1 MHTKLRARHSPSRMS
16 NERASGLA
24 VGDRVGSY
32 RVVGHL
38 DGSTYRAVHIGSAR
52 RALIEIAPIAMWRET
67 TVQMLRAQRLV
78 DMLQHPGIARI
89 VERGMLADRTPWMA
103 TEVPSGIALTDL
115 IERRVMPPHETA
127 ALIRDVAGVLEY
139 AHHLGVVHGALSVR
153 SIVIATGAHKFPIA
167 VADWGAIVEDLGVF
181 GAPEL
186 TTGVAIDGR
195 ADVYALGVIAFR
207 TATGTFP
214 GDYGVYDVP
223 GAPTGLATLIA
234 RMLAIDPRERPTAAE
249 VYASICELLSDDAL
263 DTAPMPKIDPEEVEA
278 DDGDDFVHAGA
289 PRFTRPRWT
298 PSPEVRITSERAP
311 TASGEI
317 RKKS

>member
-1 MHTKLRARHSPSRMS
+1 MRTKHRDGHSPARMS
-16 NERASGLA
+16 NERATRLT

-32 RVVGHL
+32 RIVNYL
-38 DGSTYRAVHIGSAR
+38 DGNTYRAVHIGSAR
-52 RALIEIAPIAMWRET
+52 RALIEIAPGTSWRET

-103 TEVPSGIALTDL
+103 TEVPSGIGLGDL
-115 IERRVMPPHETA
+115 IERRVMPAHETA
-127 ALIRDVAGVLEY
+127 ALIRDISTVLAY
-139 AHHLGVVHGALSVR
+139 AHDLGVVHGALTVR

-167 VADWGAIVEDLGVF
+167 VADWGVRVEELGIY

-186 TTGVAIDGR
+186 STGVPFDGR

-207 TATGTFP
+207 TATCTFP
-214 GDYGVYDVP
+214 GERGVFDVP
-223 GAPTGLATLIA
+223 GVSTALATLIA
-234 RMLAIDPRERPTAAE
+234 RMLAIDPDERPTATE
-249 VYASICELLSDDAL
+249 VHASVCELLSDDAL
-263 DTAPMPKIDPEEVEA
+263 DTAPMPRLDPEDVIVP
-278 DDGDDFVHAGA
+278 DGDDFVHAGA
-289 PRFTRPRWT
+289 PRFSRPRWT
-298 PSPEVRITSERAP
+298 PSPELRITSERAP